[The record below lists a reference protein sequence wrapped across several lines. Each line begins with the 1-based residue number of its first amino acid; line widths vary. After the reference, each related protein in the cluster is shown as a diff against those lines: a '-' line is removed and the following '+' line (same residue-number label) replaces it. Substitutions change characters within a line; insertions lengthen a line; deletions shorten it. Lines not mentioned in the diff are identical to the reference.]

1 MRSVQKCNL
10 NTILITK
17 TSNTFKGSI
26 AAAIVWEIQQ
36 FIQQQDNKRDKDPRY
51 QDLLKLDFRN
61 SQSDTQT
68 IESNGKDE

>member
-10 NTILITK
+10 NTILVTK

-51 QDLLKLDFRN
+51 QDLLKLDLRN

>member
-17 TSNTFKGSI
+17 TSNTFKGNI

-51 QDLLKLDFRN
+51 QDLLKLDLRN

-68 IESNGKDE
+68 IEFKGQDE

>member
-1 MRSVQKCNL
+1 MRSVQKFNL
-10 NTILITK
+10 NNIFITE
-17 TSNTFKGSI
+17 TSNTFKGNI

-51 QDLLKLDFRN
+51 QDLLKLDLRN